1 MSLIFDP
8 SAEEKNPCRIG
19 VVGSRIKTIL
29 QHFYF
34 FWFLNLKKKK
44 NIFSFFSCVG
54 DVINEDGK
62 TDGNILLA
70 TSRDQV
76 FFGNRWLMMDSSA
89 SL

>member
-34 FWFLNLKKKK
+34 LVFEFKKKK
-44 NIFSFFSCVG
+44 IFSFFSCVG

-76 FFGNRWLMMDSSA
+76 FSGIVG
-89 SL
+89 